1 MAPLTPASRT
11 QMIPAPDHCQRAS
24 TDVTQMKTIKGDLYK
39 SDLIWHSLLK
49 YVNIFLSIAQDSNNT
64 FSSIPETLNST
75 VSMTISP
82 ADNIMASSS
91 TTQAQAINQ
100 QQIDE
105 SPITSQLNKMLKK
118 NKKDIEK
125 KMLLDEDLF
134 Q

>member
-1 MAPLTPASRT
+1 
-11 QMIPAPDHCQRAS
+11 
-24 TDVTQMKTIKGDLYK
+24 VTT
-39 SDLIWHSLLK
+39 
-49 YVNIFLSIAQDSNNT
+49 
-64 FSSIPETLNST
+64 
-75 VSMTISP
+75 SP
-82 ADNIMASSS
+82 AVTNTGS
-91 TTQAQAINQ
+91 TTQAQAITQ